1 MSSQFVFV
9 LNTGTENQNQAS
21 FSRAHA
27 VGTDVA
33 TIPVS
38 WCYVA
43 VALLRAALLVFV
55 AYMDETSS
63 CVSFLSYSALMEDHL
78 EFNENKQANSK

>member
-1 MSSQFVFV
+1 MPR
-9 LNTGTENQNQAS
+9 
-21 FSRAHA
+21 SRASPIA
-27 VGTDVA
+27 FMPPDVA

-38 WCYVA
+38 WWYVA